1 MRAGG
6 RIGPA
11 SQGPAARRRKRFLRR
26 TAGYLPDMSK
36 GWRWLLLAVFV
47 VWTVLALQWTDVGCD
62 YPEAYLA
69 VLRFGTPEGLEF
81 LPACAG

>member
-1 MRAGG
+1 
-6 RIGPA
+6 
-11 SQGPAARRRKRFLRR
+11 
-26 TAGYLPDMSK
+26 MSK
-36 GWRWLLLAVFV
+36 GWRWLLLAGFV
-47 VWTVLALQWTDVGCD
+47 VWTVLALQWTDFGCD

>member
-1 MRAGG
+1 MS
-6 RIGPA
+6 P
-11 SQGPAARRRKRFLRR
+11 
-26 TAGYLPDMSK
+26 GYLAYMSK
-36 GWRWLLLAVFV
+36 GWRWLFLAVFV

-69 VLRFGTPEGLEF
+69 VVRYGTPEGLEF